1 MNADCSD
8 PYIYIYI
15 YIYIHARTYMAL
27 HVPTHARTCVYMYIY
42 IYICIRHPM
51 RLGFERAPISEKGLE
66 FSALRNTDLEKE

>member
-15 YIYIHARTYMAL
+15 YTYMHAHTWHYTYRHM
-27 HVPTHARTCVYMYIY
+27 HVHVYICIY